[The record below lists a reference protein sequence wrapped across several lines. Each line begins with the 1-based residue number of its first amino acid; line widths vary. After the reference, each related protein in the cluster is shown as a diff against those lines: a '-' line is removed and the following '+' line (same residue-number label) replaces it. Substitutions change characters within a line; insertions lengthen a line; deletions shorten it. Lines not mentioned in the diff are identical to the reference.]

1 MVQAVNLAAHFLNIR
16 IDDEHQRKDT
26 MIAAKKALIGKPIEQ
41 IVMVFCPEFQPQ
53 VTTLSANEGVFMFAL
68 LSGKSLA

>member
-26 MIAAKKALIGKPIEQ
+26 MIAAKKALIG
-41 IVMVFCPEFQPQ
+41 
-53 VTTLSANEGVFMFAL
+53 NL
-68 LSGKSLA
+68 LNKS